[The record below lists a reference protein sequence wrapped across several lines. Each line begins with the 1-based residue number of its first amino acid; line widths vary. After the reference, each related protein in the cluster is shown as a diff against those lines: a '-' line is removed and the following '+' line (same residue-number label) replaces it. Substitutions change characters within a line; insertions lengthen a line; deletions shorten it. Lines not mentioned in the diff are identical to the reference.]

1 MPLILALWIIRQVAY
16 DSLKAAE
23 ICHFDT
29 KMRLFALFHSL
40 MAFSKL
46 GFEGIGLWFWVE
58 ETNKYALDF
67 LSFRFIFFS
76 NLKVV

>member
-16 DSLKAAE
+16 DLLKADE

-46 GFEGIGLWFWVE
+46 GFEGMGF
-58 ETNKYALDF
+58 DF
-67 LSFRFIFFS
+67 E
-76 NLKVV
+76 